1 MQLDAFFK
9 SQASATQALHNSV
22 RRGDISAAVSTD
34 VHASDRFL
42 LELVRTFDL
51 SSVSLAEP
59 DGGVY
64 TAGIGGDGN
73 SWVTN
78 SSGSG
83 CSRWALS
90 GDGSRSVSGTCEA
103 SSGSPLFASN
113 NGTSIAWGVGNHS
126 RPAADTLVV
135 AERGVQALNQR
146 LSDFRE
152 SGYDKVWQNEN
163 RTQWED
169 IHIFVVDAESGLLI
183 GSTDEEVAAALA
195 SSQCVHLRGDEGSSR
210 CSTLPGNRALEG
222 IRELMNEDESLSAL
236 AQNNSLAKSAD
247 FPSLEKVFEIFGLL
261 WSSHEWELQFVLSC
275 ASLSNHRGHAS
286 SWAAPDGWAA
296 CTQVP
301 AQYYVTFLTRVTWH
315 APVIFVVGF
324 CVVFAWQHFEARQMR
339 KQEDGQDGPRS
350 LGSSKTLTR
359 RSIWTIAAALV
370 LLFFLLDHAVEQD
383 INMLTD
389 DLTRQISSTVE
400 QRISHILDTPQQAL
414 SLISAHR
421 SMGTLVQGN
430 TSRESPPA
438 RRFLRASV
446 LT

>member
-1 MQLDAFFK
+1 M
-9 SQASATQALHNSV
+9 SQASATQALHSSA
-22 RRGDISAAVSTD
+22 RRGDISAAVTTD
-34 VHASDRFL
+34 PHASDRFL
-42 LELVRTFDL
+42 LELVRIFDL
-51 SSVSLAEP
+51 SSVSIAEP
-59 DGGVY
+59 GGEVY

-73 SWVTN
+73 AWVTN
-78 SSGSG
+78 SSDSG
-83 CSRWALS
+83 CARWALS
-90 GDGSRSVSGTCEA
+90 EEGSRSASGICEDPL
-103 SSGSPLFASN
+103 GSPLFTSNDGASL
-113 NGTSIAWGVGNHS
+113 AWGVGNHS
-126 RPAADTLVV
+126 GPVAETLVV
-135 AERGVQALNQR
+135 AGREVQALNER
-146 LSDFRE
+146 LADFRE
-152 SGYDKVWQNEN
+152 SAYEKVWQGES
-163 RTQWED
+163 RAQWED

-183 GSTDEEVAAALA
+183 GSTDAEVAEALVNR
-195 SSQCVHLRGDEGSSR
+195 QCVQLRGDGNSSAR
-210 CSTLPGNRALEG
+210 SGCTTLPGNRALEG
-222 IRELMNEDESLSAL
+222 IQELVSDEDESLGAL
-236 AQNNSLAKSAD
+236 AQDGYLAKSAD
-247 FPSLEKVFEIFGLL
+247 FPSLEHIFEIFGLL
-261 WSSHEWELQFVLSC
+261 SEESQELQFVLSC

-286 SWAAPDGWAA
+286 PWAAPEGWAA